1 MSNYNHPYCTIDKLR
16 ISKANGIRFTY
27 ITDEEGSFF
36 DGENIPD
43 NTPYND
49 IENCGFVVPPFQQQ
63 IPCGGIA
70 RFQFQWCDDSTPYVH
85 IYKNGEFDY
94 ELTPSLVLDGTY
106 QIFEQELNFDET
118 FCNSCVEIKICTKQ
132 ENWDAIYLNSTDSFF
147 VGKGNNFTEVAL
159 DSGYVA
165 IDSYVYAVNSAVVVA
180 LSGGGTKVYS
190 YINNILTTLITE
202 PLFAGYYLYC
212 LDNLNWVTKNN
223 GTSAFSLV
231 SINGV
236 ISLED
241 TGASH
246 YPYGVV
252 GLDIS
257 NVYQCNQ
264 SPFAIAQVRKRLST
278 GLWALVYSFAN
289 GQNFTSDIPSRMAI
303 TSNYIYVVYKQ
314 SGDAKV
320 KRISLV
326 DFSATDYTLEAN
338 NERGIS
344 VLSDTEIVAV
354 TDTHVFFLIGS
365 SYVQDTTFDTIR
377 TSSGDTGATITD
389 CYYDADG
396 LVTITTTERIYQKQ
410 NGTWTTGVGGDYAV
424 GNNFRQYSSRYRI
437 ESINHA
443 KSEPI
448 IVADDEC
455 LKKIEYWNDD
465 DYDYQTFCQGFRN
478 ITYVQAQIIGFK
490 PMEQSEV
497 YVTSN
502 NRKRVIS
509 SNLAKINSIDINY
522 IPEYLHEILWRA
534 FSMSYLEMDGKSYT
548 KEGDYNID
556 ENPTKYALYKAN
568 IELYENLYK
577 FANSNCD
584 ESC

>member
-118 FCNSCVEIKICTKQ
+118 FCNSCVEIKISTKQ

-159 DSGYVA
+159 DSGYIA
-165 IDSYVYAVNSAVVVA
+165 QDSFVYGVNSAVIVA
-180 LSGGGTKVYS
+180 LNGIETRVYS
-190 YINNILTTLITE
+190 YINNTLTTLTTSSFVGNY
-202 PLFAGYYLYC
+202 LFC
-212 LDNLNWVTKNN
+212 VDNLNWVVRNA
-223 GTSAFSLV
+223 GTSSYTLV

-236 ISLED
+236 ITLEYEAAD
-241 TGASH
+241 YYTKGIA
-246 YPYGVV
+246 
-252 GLDIS
+252 GLDID
-257 NVYQCNQ
+257 NVYLCHQ
-264 SPFAIAQVRKRLST
+264 SPFALAAVRKRQSNGEWASVFFFMSTIEVLS
-278 GLWALVYSFAN
+278 
-289 GQNFTSDIPSRMAI
+289 SDVPSRMAV
-303 TSNYIYVVYKQ
+303 TNEYIYVVYYSAGSRVRKTNILTT
-314 SGDAKV
+314 ST
-320 KRISLV
+320 V
-326 DFSATDYTLEAN
+326 DYPLDSNTEI
-338 NERGIS
+338 GIS
-344 VLSDTEIVAV
+344 ALSDSEIVAV
-354 TDTHVFFLIGS
+354 SNTHVFFYDGS
-365 SYVQDTTFDTIR
+365 SYVQDTDFDTLR

-389 CYYDADG
+389 CNYDADG

-410 NGTWTTGVGGDYAV
+410 NGTWTTGVGGDYVV
-424 GNNFRQYSSRYRI
+424 GDNFGQYSARF
-437 ESINHA
+437 ETENFNHA

-455 LKKIEYWNDD
+455 LKKLEYWNDD

-478 ITYVQAQIIGFK
+478 ITYVQAQITGFK

-509 SNLAKINSIDINY
+509 SNLAKINMLDINY

-534 FSMSYLEMDGKSYT
+534 FGMSYFEMDGKSYT

-556 ENPTKYALYKAN
+556 ENPTKYAMYKAN